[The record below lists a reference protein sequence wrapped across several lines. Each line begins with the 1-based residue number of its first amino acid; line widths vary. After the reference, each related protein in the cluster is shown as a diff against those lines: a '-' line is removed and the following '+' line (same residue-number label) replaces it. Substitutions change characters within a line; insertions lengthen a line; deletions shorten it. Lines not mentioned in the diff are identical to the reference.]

1 MRDHA
6 ETFLDFD
13 APTSSRLRELTLRHL
28 TYGRSGKLQL
38 NICGHSKTATP
49 RGGAPTDA
57 ARGGSYFYCAIPGVA
72 TPTDAFMMPYASM

>member
-13 APTSSRLRELTLRHL
+13 APTSSRLRELALRHL
-28 TYGRSGKLQL
+28 TYGRSGKLQF
-38 NICGHSKTATP
+38 NICGHSKTDTP

-57 ARGGSYFYCAIPGVA
+57 AHGGA
-72 TPTDAFMMPYASM
+72 TPIVLFVGELLLPMRS